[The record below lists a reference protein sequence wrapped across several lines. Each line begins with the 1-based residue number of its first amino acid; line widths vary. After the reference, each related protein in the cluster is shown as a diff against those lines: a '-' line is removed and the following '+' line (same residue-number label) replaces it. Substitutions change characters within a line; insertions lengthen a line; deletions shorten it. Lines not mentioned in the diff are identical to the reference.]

1 MTEQHLTTPAAQ
13 PVAGC
18 AAVPGEQAAA
28 YDRRWLV
35 VDAQGRWLTPQQ
47 APGLSQMQVELRF
60 GYLVLRA
67 PGMLRLDVPLDVLE
81 DDDSVAGMADIGNAQ
96 VPVVDEGD
104 LMAVWLSNLLQQPCR
119 LVKRHPPEAAV
130 DWPDRAVLQAT

>member
-1 MTEQHLTTPAAQ
+1 MSEQTVTTPAAQ

-18 AAVPGEQAAA
+18 AAVPGKQAVA

-47 APGLSQMQVELRF
+47 APGLSQIQVELRF

-81 DDDSVAGMADIGNAQ
+81 DDDSVAGMAAIGNAQ

-104 LMAVWLSNLLQQPCR
+104 LMAVWLSNFLQQPCR

-130 DWPDRAVLQAT
+130 VWPDQGA

>member
-1 MTEQHLTTPAAQ
+1 MSAQDVMAQAVQ

-18 AAVPGEQAAA
+18 AAVLGEQAAA

-35 VDAQGRWLTPQQ
+35 IDAQGRWLTPQQ
-47 APGLSQMQVELRF
+47 ASGLSQLQVELRF

-81 DDDSVAGMADIGNAQ
+81 DDDSVACVAEIGGAQ

-104 LMAVWLSNLLQQPCR
+104 LMAVWLSNFLQQPCR

-130 DWPDRAVLQAT
+130 AWPDRAA